1 MDNTRQPLSPLSD
14 AVLKRELRE
23 LGKAIAWPPAPDFAA
38 SIRLHLQSQ
47 TTPLPHRHSRF
58 AALRHPLA
66 IAALV
71 LLALVASIALLA
83 GLRDAVADMF
93 GVRGIRIV
101 VERAHPTQIPAITRG
116 TTPLPTGQRL
126 LLGDPVSLE
135 EAAQL
140 AGFLPRVPSQERL
153 GAADEIYARRLPDG
167 TVMISLV
174 YLPGQNLPETAE
186 TGVGLLLM
194 EFAAKQDT
202 GFIVKSL
209 AGDGILRTVMVNGH
223 QGWWIEGTSQLV
235 MLTDPTS
242 GCCPGVRRP
251 SGNILLW
258 ESGGITF
265 RMESALSQEEALAIA
280 AAMAPEPTG
289 D

>member
-1 MDNTRQPLSPLSD
+1 MANPHQRLSSLPD
-14 AVLKRELRE
+14 AALERELRE
-23 LGKAIAWPPAPDFAA
+23 LGKAIAWPPAPDVAS
-38 SIRLHLQSQ
+38 SIRLYLRSQ
-47 TTPLPHRHSRF
+47 PTPLLHRHSRF
-58 AALRHPLA
+58 ASLRHPLA

-71 LLALVASIALLA
+71 LVGLIASLAFLT
-83 GLRDAVADMF
+83 GLSDAVADVF

-101 VERAHPTQIPAITRG
+101 IERAHPIQSPAVIQG
-116 TTPLPTGQRL
+116 TPPEPAGQRL

-135 EAAQL
+135 EAARR
-140 AGFLPRVPSQERL
+140 AGFRPRAPSQEEM

-174 YLPGQNLPETAE
+174 YQPDQNLPETAE
-186 TGVGLLLM
+186 TGVGLLLI

-202 GFIVKSL
+202 GFLVKSL
-209 AGDGILRTVMVNGH
+209 AGDGMISVVTVRGH

-258 ESGGITF
+258 ESDGITF
-265 RMESALSQEEALAIA
+265 RMESALSREEALAIA
-280 AAMAPEPTG
+280 ASIAPLSAE